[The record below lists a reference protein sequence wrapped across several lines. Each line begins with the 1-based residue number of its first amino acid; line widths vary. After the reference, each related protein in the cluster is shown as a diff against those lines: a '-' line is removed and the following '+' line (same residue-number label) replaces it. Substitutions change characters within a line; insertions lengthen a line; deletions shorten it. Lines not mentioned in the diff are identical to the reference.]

1 MTDTAAD
8 SANLPDTGQ
17 FYQRG
22 NYAPVPD
29 ELTEYDLP
37 VKGAIPAEL
46 DGWYLRNGPNPRQPT
61 GHWFL
66 GDGMI
71 HGVRIEGGAAKWY
84 RNRWVRTDSFDTPFG
99 VYNGDGS
106 RNLRS
111 AVANTH
117 IVNHAGKTLATWKC
131 AKNSQR
137 IDTKSL
143 AAAHPDIA
151 QAHTSTVL
159 GSRRFLLKGA
169 V

>member
-84 RNRWVRTDSFDTPFG
+84 RNRWVRPMQP
-99 VYNGDGS
+99 V
-106 RNLRS
+106 
-111 AVANTH
+111 
-117 IVNHAGKTLATWKC
+117 
-131 AKNSQR
+131 
-137 IDTKSL
+137 
-143 AAAHPDIA
+143 
-151 QAHTSTVL
+151 
-159 GSRRFLLKGA
+159 
-169 V
+169 